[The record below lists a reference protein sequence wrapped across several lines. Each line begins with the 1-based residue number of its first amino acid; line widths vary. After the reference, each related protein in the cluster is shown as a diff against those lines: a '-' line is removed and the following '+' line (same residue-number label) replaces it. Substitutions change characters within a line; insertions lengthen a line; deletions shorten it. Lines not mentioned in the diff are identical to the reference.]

1 MRIHDDRPD
10 AAGGYPDDRS
20 HRDFRSDEGGWTTSP
35 EDSTVGVGEPGTRQ
49 YAVAGELD
57 YYDDEAYS
65 GSGEGA
71 LRRDL
76 DFYDEFSDS
85 VEAARWNRGV
95 DFGLLVL
102 RLALGAVFVAH
113 GAQKLFGAFG
123 GPGLDGTAD
132 MLAEMGFGRTQVL
145 APLTGG
151 TEFAAGILLGLGLF
165 TPLAAAG
172 LLGVMANAVV
182 LGADSGFFLDG
193 GGVEYPAVLG
203 AAALALLFTGPG
215 RVAADKG
222 RAWFRRPVLSASI
235 GLLIAVIASAA
246 VLLGLR

>member
-20 HRDFRSDEGGWTTSP
+20 HRDFRSDERGRTTSP
-35 EDSTVGVGEPGTRQ
+35 EGSTVEGGEPGTRQ
-49 YAVAGELD
+49 YAVTGELD
-57 YYDDEAYS
+57 YYDDEAYG

-76 DFYDEFSDS
+76 DFYDEFADS
-85 VEAARWNRGV
+85 LEAARWHRGA
-95 DFGLLVL
+95 DFGLLAL
-102 RLALGAVFVAH
+102 RLALGVVFVAH

-123 GPGLDGTAD
+123 GAGLDGTAD
-132 MLAEMGFGRTQVL
+132 MLATMGFRQTQVL
-145 APLTGG
+145 APLLGG
-151 TEFAAGILLGLGLF
+151 TEFAAGILVALGLF

-182 LGADSGFFLDG
+182 LGADAGFFLDG

-222 RAWFRRPVLSASI
+222 RAWFRRPVLCATV
-235 GLLIAVIASAA
+235 GLLIAVIASAV
-246 VLLGLR
+246 VLLGMR